1 MPFGS
6 IKNTYY
12 LYIVVISMKHTTTPY
27 KFILF
32 AGLLLCLFCSLSSA
46 HAQSTWKSNALLLL
60 QKKEIKALNNWCKQH
75 ITYDNTFR
83 DSLDET
89 LSILDSSKNYSLAL
103 DIINKGIQTF
113 NYKDL
118 WVDKYIF
125 EQKELLSK
133 QANSTLQSLLDFI
146 NGDDLL
152 TTQLANR
159 FLFYNDE
166 IGAILV
172 YERAISI
179 IRNNYVYFGPL
190 SKLYARN
197 NRIPEA
203 LETLFNGG
211 IYLPNQAEEIKAS
224 LLDIIQNDDLK
235 LRQCQKGV
243 LKKLNEQPNNAF
255 LNELLIWIYTLK
267 NDWDQALVLEEA
279 LDTRLQENGQ
289 RIFKFIDLALKN
301 NALKPAE
308 DALNYLSSNANR
320 VDAHFVL
327 LKRLAICQSQLKAS
341 LGNDTAIRHT
351 LNNLFSQL
359 QKDSIRF
366 FDEGTALDY
375 VSYLTQYE
383 HQYKK
388 ALQLVNRCIDRYA
401 DQRNLEG
408 NAKLWKGD
416 LLLLLN
422 KPWEASLLYSQVE
435 KAFRED
441 ALGEEARYKNA
452 KLAYY
457 SGEFEWAEGQ
467 LSVLKTA
474 TSELIANDALKL
486 SMLIIENKT
495 NDSVNI
501 AMQAY
506 AKADLFLFQNK
517 PKEALQLIDSI
528 CTLNPSHPLQDD
540 FLFLKASV
548 LQSIN
553 DFDGA
558 ILALEK
564 IKKEYANDVLA
575 DDALNELA
583 TIYVFLKK
591 DATAKVCYEELIE
604 KYPGSTFVNNARL
617 FLNKK

>member
-1 MPFGS
+1 
-6 IKNTYY
+6 
-12 LYIVVISMKHTTTPY
+12 MKHITTPY
-27 KFILF
+27 NFILF
-32 AGLLLCLFCSLSSA
+32 AGLLLCLFCSLPSA

-60 QKKEIKALNNWCKQH
+60 QKKETKALNNWCKQH

-89 LSILDSSKNYSLAL
+89 LSILDSSKNYSLAI

-125 EQKELLSK
+125 EQKGLLSK

-166 IGAILV
+166 PGAILV

-190 SKLYARN
+190 SKLYAHN

-289 RIFKFIDLALKN
+289 HIFKFIDLALKN

-327 LKRLAICQSQLKAS
+327 LKRLAISQSQLKAS

-359 QKDSIRF
+359 QKDTIRF

-388 ALQLVNRCIDRYA
+388 ALQLVNMCIDRYA
-401 DQRNLEG
+401 NQRSLEG

-422 KPWEASLLYSQVE
+422 KPWEASLL
-435 KAFRED
+435 
-441 ALGEEARYKNA
+441 
-452 KLAYY
+452 
-457 SGEFEWAEGQ
+457 
-467 LSVLKTA
+467 
-474 TSELIANDALKL
+474 
-486 SMLIIENKT
+486 
-495 NDSVNI
+495 
-501 AMQAY
+501 
-506 AKADLFLFQNK
+506 
-517 PKEALQLIDSI
+517 
-528 CTLNPSHPLQDD
+528 
-540 FLFLKASV
+540 
-548 LQSIN
+548 
-553 DFDGA
+553 
-558 ILALEK
+558 
-564 IKKEYANDVLA
+564 
-575 DDALNELA
+575 
-583 TIYVFLKK
+583 
-591 DATAKVCYEELIE
+591 
-604 KYPGSTFVNNARL
+604 
-617 FLNKK
+617 

>member
-6 IKNTYY
+6 IKNTSY

-27 KFILF
+27 NFILF
-32 AGLLLCLFCSLSSA
+32 AGLLLCLFCSLSST

-60 QKKEIKALNNWCKQH
+60 QKKETKALNNWCKQH

-125 EQKELLSK
+125 EQKGLLSK

-327 LKRLAICQSQLKAS
+327 LKRLAISQSQLKAS

-388 ALQLVNRCIDRYA
+388 ALQLVNMCIDRYA
-401 DQRNLEG
+401 DERNLEG

-457 SGEFEWAEGQ
+457 TGEFEWAEGQ

-528 CTLNPSHPLQDD
+528 CTLNPSHPLLDD

-548 LQSIN
+548 LKSIN
-553 DFDGA
+553 DFDAA
-558 ILALEK
+558 IVALEK

-583 TIYVFLKK
+583 TIYVYLKK
-591 DATAKVCYEELIE
+591 DANAKVCYEELIE

>member
-6 IKNTYY
+6 IKNTSY

-27 KFILF
+27 NFILF
-32 AGLLLCLFCSLSSA
+32 AGLLLCLFCSLSST

-60 QKKEIKALNNWCKQH
+60 QKKETKALNNWCKQH

-125 EQKELLSK
+125 EQKGLLSK

-179 IRNNYVYFGPL
+179 LRNNYVYFGPL

-308 DALNYLSSNANR
+308 EALNYLSSNANR

-327 LKRLAICQSQLKAS
+327 LKRLAISQSQLKAS
-341 LGNDTAIRHT
+341 LGNDTVVRHT

-388 ALQLVNRCIDRYA
+388 ALQLVNMCIDRYA
-401 DQRNLEG
+401 DQRSLEG

-457 SGEFEWAEGQ
+457 TGEFEWAEGQ

-548 LQSIN
+548 LKSIN
-553 DFDGA
+553 DFDAA
-558 ILALEK
+558 IVALEK

-575 DDALNELA
+575 DDAINELA
-583 TIYVFLKK
+583 TIYVYLKK
-591 DATAKVCYEELIE
+591 DANAKVCYEELIE

>member
-6 IKNTYY
+6 IKNTSY

-27 KFILF
+27 NFILF
-32 AGLLLCLFCSLSSA
+32 AGLLLCLFCSLSST

-60 QKKEIKALNNWCKQH
+60 QKKETKALNNWCKQH

-125 EQKELLSK
+125 EQKGLLSK

-166 IGAILV
+166 TGAILV

-179 IRNNYVYFGPL
+179 IRNNYIYFGPL

-301 NALKPAE
+301 NALKSAE
-308 DALNYLSSNANR
+308 EALNYLSSNANR

-327 LKRLAICQSQLKAS
+327 LKRLAISQSQLKAS
-341 LGNDTAIRHT
+341 LGIDTAIRHT

-388 ALQLVNRCIDRYA
+388 ALQLVNMCIDRYA
-401 DQRNLEG
+401 DQRSLEG

-457 SGEFEWAEGQ
+457 TGEFEWAEGQ

-528 CTLNPSHPLQDD
+528 CTLNPSHPLLDD

-548 LQSIN
+548 LKSIN

-558 ILALEK
+558 IVALEK

-583 TIYVFLKK
+583 TIYVYLKK
-591 DATAKVCYEELIE
+591 DANAKVCYEELIE

>member
-1 MPFGS
+1 
-6 IKNTYY
+6 
-12 LYIVVISMKHTTTPY
+12 MKHTTTPY
-27 KFILF
+27 NFILF
-32 AGLLLCLFCSLSSA
+32 AGLLLCLFCSLPSA
-46 HAQSTWKSNALLLL
+46 YAQSTWKSNALLLL
-60 QKKEIKALNNWCKQH
+60 QKKETKALNNWCKQH

-89 LSILDSSKNYSLAL
+89 LSILDSSKNYSLAI

-125 EQKELLSK
+125 EQKGLLSK

-166 IGAILV
+166 TGAILV

-190 SKLYARN
+190 SKLYAHN

-301 NALKPAE
+301 NALIPAE

-327 LKRLAICQSQLKAS
+327 LKRLAISQSQLKAS

-388 ALQLVNRCIDRYA
+388 ALQLVNMSIDRYT
-401 DQRNLEG
+401 DQRSLEG

-457 SGEFEWAEGQ
+457 TGEFEWAEGQ

-548 LQSIN
+548 LKSIN
-553 DFDGA
+553 DFDAA

>member
-1 MPFGS
+1 
-6 IKNTYY
+6 
-12 LYIVVISMKHTTTPY
+12 MKHTTIPY

-46 HAQSTWKSNALLLL
+46 YAQSTWKSNALLLL

-118 WVDKYIF
+118 WIDKYIF
-125 EQKELLSK
+125 EQKGLLSK

-166 IGAILV
+166 TGAILV

-179 IRNNYVYFGPL
+179 IRNNYIYFGPL

-301 NALKPAE
+301 NALKTAE

-327 LKRLAICQSQLKAS
+327 LKRLAISQSQLKAS
-341 LGNDTAIRHT
+341 LGNDTVVRHT
-351 LNNLFSQL
+351 LNNLFSLL

-388 ALQLVNRCIDRYA
+388 ALQLVNMCIDRYA
-401 DQRNLEG
+401 DERNLEG

-457 SGEFEWAEGQ
+457 TGEFEWAEGQ

-548 LQSIN
+548 LKSIN

-558 ILALEK
+558 IVALEK

-583 TIYVFLKK
+583 TIYVYLKK
-591 DATAKVCYEELIE
+591 DANAKVCYEELIE